1 MFLYFIAESWFPLI
15 CVSVLMLQKRE
26 SSRWSF
32 ESWEDGRSLMMS
44 VGILSLQWDTTKVWR
59 GLDEGIMYT
68 LQQKLN
74 KIGLIEKF

>member
-1 MFLYFIAESWFPLI
+1 
-15 CVSVLMLQKRE
+15 MLQKRE
-26 SSRWSF
+26 SSSWSF

-59 GLDEGIMYT
+59 GLDEGTMYNNV
-68 LQQKLN
+68 QQKVN